1 MQIKSNQDILPG
13 RLHAVIDWKPFIY
26 GVESKMES
34 QRKPAQSRTGNQ
46 QFNDA
51 KGVKYWIGCKLNG
64 LEPGLFQ
71 DTAKV

>member
-26 GVESKMES
+26 GVQSKMES

-46 QFNDA
+46 QFHDA